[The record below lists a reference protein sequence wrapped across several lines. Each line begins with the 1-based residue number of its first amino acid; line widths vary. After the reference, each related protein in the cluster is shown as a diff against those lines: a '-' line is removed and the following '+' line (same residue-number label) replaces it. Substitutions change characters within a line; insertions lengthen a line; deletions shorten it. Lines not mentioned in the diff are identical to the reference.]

1 MKNTTTEPTPIKE
14 IEMQQQLK
22 LIDGKFTKS
31 EALDIVNSVVDVKVN
46 FHKLQRWS
54 INEGNIKDE
63 CTYDN
68 TRILEL
74 IADKMSCKEFLS
86 SFSGSDAS
94 IKITS
99 TIHISVE
106 K

>member
-1 MKNTTTEPTPIKE
+1 MKNNTLEVVEVKNTKT
-14 IEMQQQLK
+14 QQQLK
-22 LIDGKFTKS
+22 LVDGKFTKS

-46 FHKLQRWS
+46 FHKLQRLS
-54 INEGNIKDE
+54 INEGDIKDK

-74 IADKMSCKEFLS
+74 IKDKAAVKEFLS
-86 SFSGSDAS
+86 ALSGNATN

-99 TIHISVE
+99 TMHISIE
-106 K
+106 N